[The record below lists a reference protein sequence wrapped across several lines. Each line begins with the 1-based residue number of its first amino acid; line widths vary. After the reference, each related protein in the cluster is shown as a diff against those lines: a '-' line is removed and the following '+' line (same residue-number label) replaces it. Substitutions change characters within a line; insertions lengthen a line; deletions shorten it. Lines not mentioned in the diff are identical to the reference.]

1 MPRFLITGGNIGD
14 PLAEMLAARGAQIR
28 VMVRA
33 VKPNERWRALGIE
46 QAAADLTDVS
56 SVERALEG
64 VDGFFSV
71 TPFVENLAVLGR
83 NVVEAARRAGVRR
96 IVRASALGAGPD
108 GITMARWHWEVER
121 AVEDSGIPFTILQ
134 PNTFMQSYFSHA
146 PSIAASNTF
155 YLPQGSASVSLVDVR
170 DIAAVAAACLT
181 EDGHE
186 GKHYIVTGAKALS
199 NDEIADEL
207 SSLLGRTITYT
218 DVPPERMRRSLEGAG
233 VPGWMTA
240 ALLELFALC
249 KAGYAAG
256 IFPTVAS
263 VAHRAPIPFERF
275 LWDHAAA
282 FGAEGVKG

>member
-1 MPRFLITGGNIGD
+1 MSW
-14 PLAEMLAARGAQIR
+14 
-28 VMVRA
+28 
-33 VKPNERWRALGIE
+33 K
-46 QAAADLTDVS
+46 
-56 SVERALEG
+56 
-64 VDGFFSV
+64 
-71 TPFVENLAVLGR
+71 
-83 NVVEAARRAGVRR
+83 RAGVRR

-155 YLPQGSASVSLVDVR
+155 HLPQGSASVSLVDVR

-186 GKHYIVTGAKALS
+186 GKRYIVTGAKALS

-218 DVPPERMRRSLEGAG
+218 DVPPERAPLPGGSRSPGVDDRGAARALRPMQGRLRRRHLPDGRERGAPRAHPVRAVPVGSRCRLRSRRSQG
-233 VPGWMTA
+233 MTH
-240 ALLELFALC
+240 
-249 KAGYAAG
+249 
-256 IFPTVAS
+256 P
-263 VAHRAPIPFERF
+263 
-275 LWDHAAA
+275 
-282 FGAEGVKG
+282 